1 MNRVAETYKYPIIKQ
16 SEAFKKDML
25 ASIHEWK
32 FMDPAAIKQGF
43 LFNHMT
49 WY

>member
-25 ASIHEWK
+25 ASIHEW
-32 FMDPAAIKQGF
+32 MGQ
-43 LFNHMT
+43 T
-49 WY
+49 